1 VAKILEL
8 REITNWNVPIIVKV
22 GASRVPDDIAIIL
35 KSYADA
41 AAIDGYVGG
50 TGAAPWEIRDSI
62 GINTIPAISLAK
74 DAMDNYYSKGDID
87 EFKLIAHGGIWDSKR
102 IAKCI
107 ALGSNGV
114 GIGTG
119 FLISMGC
126 TLVQDCYTNS
136 CPAGLT
142 GSYEKLNIQSSVKQI
157 VNYIKGTRIELQNI
171 VGSIGKKRIQDLNKE
186 DLVATDEISN
196 MVSGLSTTDKNYYSR
211 ISSKISEC
219 MEKNLR

>member
-1 VAKILEL
+1 
-8 REITNWNVPIIVKV
+8 
-22 GASRVPDDIAIIL
+22 
-35 KSYADA
+35 
-41 AAIDGYVGG
+41 
-50 TGAAPWEIRDSI
+50 
-62 GINTIPAISLAK
+62 
-74 DAMDNYYSKGDID
+74 MD

-126 TLVQDCYTNS
+126 TLVQDCYTNT

-142 GSYEKLNIQSSVKQI
+142 GSYEKLNIQSSVKSI

-171 VGSIGKKRIQDLNKE
+171 VGSLGKKSIQG
-186 DLVATDEISN
+186 SQQRG
-196 MVSGLSTTDKNYYSR
+196 SFCY
-211 ISSKISEC
+211 
-219 MEKNLR
+219 